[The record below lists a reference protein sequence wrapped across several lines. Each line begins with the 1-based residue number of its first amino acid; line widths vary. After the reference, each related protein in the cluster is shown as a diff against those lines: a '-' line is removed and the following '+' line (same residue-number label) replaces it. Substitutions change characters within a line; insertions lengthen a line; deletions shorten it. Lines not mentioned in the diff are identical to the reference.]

1 MREHSADGAAGALHV
16 HEVRVGRRDKALLLV
31 GVLLSERGRVQK
43 VLLDDRLLD
52 REEDTTIGY
61 EGGSSTRETR

>member
-52 REEDTTIGY
+52 REEDTTIG
-61 EGGSSTRETR
+61 